1 MSDLKY
7 FTNKIEQI
15 KQEEAEKVE
24 DIISEYFIKKIKE
37 IKSDAEND
45 GVDFNECWR
54 RALVDIERYKTEN
67 KIEFKNLT
75 EQFVKDNKQFFSKF
89 SLQ

>member
-37 IKSDAEND
+37 IKSD
-45 GVDFNECWR
+45 
-54 RALVDIERYKTEN
+54 
-67 KIEFKNLT
+67 
-75 EQFVKDNKQFFSKF
+75 
-89 SLQ
+89 